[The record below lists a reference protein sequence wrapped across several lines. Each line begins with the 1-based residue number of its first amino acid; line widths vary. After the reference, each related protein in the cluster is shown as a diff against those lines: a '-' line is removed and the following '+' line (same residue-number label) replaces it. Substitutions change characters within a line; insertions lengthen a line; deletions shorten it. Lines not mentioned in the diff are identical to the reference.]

1 MGLKFENMKVWQKSL
16 DMTLIVHKLTLGFP
30 KDELYVLSSQIKRAA
45 DSVCLNIAEG
55 SIGTSDKEFNRF
67 MGIALKSAVEVN
79 ACLHVARKRELIN
92 NQKFKEIESANIEII
107 KMIQAFRNT
116 LTAKS

>member
-1 MGLKFENMKVWQKSL
+1 MGLKFENMKVWQRSL
-16 DMTLIVHKLTLGFP
+16 EMTLEVHNLIKEFP

-79 ACLHVARKRELIN
+79 ACLHVAKKRDLIVNELH
-92 NQKFKEIESANIEII
+92 KENIEII
-107 KMIQAFRNT
+107 KMVQAFRNK
-116 LTAKS
+116 LKAKRYC